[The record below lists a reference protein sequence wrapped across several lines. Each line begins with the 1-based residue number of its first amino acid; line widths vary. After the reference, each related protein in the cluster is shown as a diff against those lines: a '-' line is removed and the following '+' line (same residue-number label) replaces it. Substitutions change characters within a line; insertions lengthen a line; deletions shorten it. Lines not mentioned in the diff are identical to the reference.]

1 MNVYHPYCQAIGWR
15 IMKLQ
20 IIILLSFITVNT
32 YSQIS
37 GIVIDRNSG
46 YPVRNSN
53 IRIENQNTGTKSDN
67 EGKFEFKENLIGKS
81 LIISAIGFESQRVTI
96 DKEVLEVYLTTK
108 VYAINEVVVISN
120 NKRDFSYKR
129 RLVSSIRCEPC
140 FETIP
145 PLGKDGYLIDITGKT
160 LKENG
165 IEYYKYRKS
174 MNLTLEFTL
183 SD

>member
-1 MNVYHPYCQAIGWR
+1 MWR
-15 IMKLQ
+15 IMKLL
-20 IIILLSFITVNT
+20 IIIIFSFIPFNT
-32 YSQIS
+32 YSQIT

-53 IRIENQNTGTKSDN
+53 IRVENQNTRTKSDH
-67 EGKFEFKENLIGKS
+67 EGKFKFKENLIGKA
-81 LIISAIGFESQRVTI
+81 LIISAIGFESQRVTV
-96 DKEVLEVYLTTK
+96 DREVLEIYLTTK
-108 VYAINEVVVISN
+108 VYVINEVVVISN

-140 FETIP
+140 LETIP
-145 PLGKDGYLIDITGKT
+145 PLGKDGYLININGKPFN
-160 LKENG
+160 KSG
-165 IEYYKYRKS
+165 VQYFKYRKP